1 MDDGHFVLSKTART
15 LRMTTSEESGH
26 NNHDDCR
33 LEIPGWLTGNLIPMA
48 PQGLSG
54 KRGEDGL
61 RASVLAGG
69 GSFLVKVEIDK
80 ICFRGVFCEGLLN

>member
-1 MDDGHFVLSKTART
+1 
-15 LRMTTSEESGH
+15 
-26 NNHDDCR
+26 
-33 LEIPGWLTGNLIPMA
+33 MA

-54 KRGEDGL
+54 KRGEGRGEGGL

-80 ICFRGVFCEGLLN
+80 ICFRGVFCEGPLN

>member
-1 MDDGHFVLSKTART
+1 
-15 LRMTTSEESGH
+15 
-26 NNHDDCR
+26 
-33 LEIPGWLTGNLIPMA
+33 MA

-54 KRGEDGL
+54 KRGEGGP

-69 GSFLVKVEIDK
+69 GSFLVKAISFPEAAILFQRMTKGTSGDEVVGKVEIDK